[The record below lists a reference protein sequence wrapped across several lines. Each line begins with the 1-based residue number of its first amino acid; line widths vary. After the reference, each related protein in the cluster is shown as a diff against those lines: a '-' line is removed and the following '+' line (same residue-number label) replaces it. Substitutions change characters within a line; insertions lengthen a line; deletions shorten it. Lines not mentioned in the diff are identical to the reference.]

1 MSRPLRIQ
9 YPDAWYH
16 VMNRGRRGE
25 SVFLDKNDYAMFVEL
40 LKEVVDMY
48 KVRVAAYCLIA
59 NHYHLLIQTPG
70 GDLARCMRHLNG
82 IYTQRFNRA
91 HHCDGQLF
99 RGRYKCILVDADS
112 YLLEL
117 VRYIHR
123 NPLKA
128 GLAKKLSD
136 YQWSSHKGYL
146 SNAKKWNWLHK
157 SFILSLFDRE
167 RREGII
173 TYKRFISMESPEE
186 INRIF
191 SQSKF
196 PSVLGS
202 ESFVEKVKDKFFHKK
217 RHDEIPESRRLAP
230 DAEKIKK
237 AICRAYAIEENSLLS
252 SRRGVLNE
260 PRNVA
265 IFLVR
270 RLRGE
275 KLEEIG
281 RQFGISKYSSVSSVI
296 EKMKRDIW
304 ADRKLRARVKSIEKT
319 LYNGQQQI

>member
-123 NPLKA
+123 NLLKA
-128 GLAKKLSD
+128 GLANKLSD

-146 SNAKKWNWLHK
+146 SNAKKWNWLYK

-270 RLRGE
+270 RLRGD

-296 EKMKRDIW
+296 EKMKRDIR

>member
-1 MSRPLRIQ
+1 MPRNGTGYISR
-9 YPDAWYH
+9 
-16 VMNRGRRGE
+16 
-25 SVFLDKNDYAMFVEL
+25 
-40 LKEVVDMY
+40 
-48 KVRVAAYCLIA
+48 
-59 NHYHLLIQTPG
+59 
-70 GDLARCMRHLNG
+70 
-82 IYTQRFNRA
+82 
-91 HHCDGQLF
+91 
-99 RGRYKCILVDADS
+99 
-112 YLLEL
+112 
-117 VRYIHR
+117 
-123 NPLKA
+123 
-128 GLAKKLSD
+128 
-136 YQWSSHKGYL
+136 
-146 SNAKKWNWLHK
+146 
-157 SFILSLFDRE
+157 SFFHSFDRE

-202 ESFVEKVKDKFFHKK
+202 ESFVEKVKDNFFHKK

-237 AICRAYAIEENSLLS
+237 AICRAYGIEESSLLS

-281 RQFGISKYSSVSSVI
+281 RQFGISKYSSVSSVVN
-296 EKMKRDIW
+296 RTGSQ
-304 ADRKLRARVKSIEKT
+304 LRTESRLKKS
-319 LYNGQQQI
+319 YQQIYSSLTMLQAKTPYIL

>member
-1 MSRPLRIQ
+1 
-9 YPDAWYH
+9 
-16 VMNRGRRGE
+16 MNRGRRGE
-25 SVFLDKNDYAMFVEL
+25 SVFLDKPDYAMFIEL

-48 KVRVAAYCLIA
+48 KVRVAAYCLIP

-91 HHCDGQLF
+91 HHFDGQLF
-99 RGRYKCILVDADS
+99 RGRYKSILVDGDS

-123 NPLKA
+123 NPLEA
-128 GLAKKLSD
+128 GLVRELNK
-136 YQWSSHKGYL
+136 YVWSSHKGYL

-157 SFILSLFDRE
+157 SFILSFFAKDRK
-167 RREGII
+167 EGIK
-173 TYKRFISMESPEE
+173 TYRKFVTKETPEE

-196 PSVLGS
+196 PSMLGS
-202 ESFVEKVKDKFFHKK
+202 ESFVNRMKETFFHKK
-217 RHDEIPESRRLAP
+217 RHDEIPESRKLAP
-230 DAEKIKK
+230 EAEKIKK
-237 AICRAYAIEENSLLS
+237 TICNAYGIEESSLFS

-265 IFLVR
+265 IFLLR
-270 RLRGE
+270 RLRADLPIQ
-275 KLEEIG
+275 KEE
-281 RQFGISKYSSVSSVI
+281 F
-296 EKMKRDIW
+296 
-304 ADRKLRARVKSIEKT
+304 
-319 LYNGQQQI
+319 

>member
-25 SVFLDKNDYAMFVEL
+25 SVFLDGQDYTMFVEL
-40 LKEVVDMY
+40 LKEIVDMY
-48 KVRVAAYCLIA
+48 KVKVAAYCLIPS
-59 NHYHLLIQTPG
+59 HYHLLMQTPG

-99 RGRYKCILVDADS
+99 RGRYKSILVDADS

-123 NPLKA
+123 NPLEA
-128 GLAKKLSD
+128 GLVKELSK
-136 YQWSSHKGYL
+136 YSWSSHKGYL

-157 SFILSLFDRE
+157 SFILSLFSKDRK
-167 RREGII
+167 EGVN
-173 TYKRFISMESPEE
+173 TYRKFILMETHEE

-196 PSVLGS
+196 PSILGS
-202 ESFVEKVKDKFFHKK
+202 ESFINRVKEKFFHKK

-230 DAEKIKK
+230 GAEKIKK
-237 AICRAYAIEENSLLS
+237 AVCNAYSINESTLLS

-265 IFLVR
+265 IFLIR

-275 KLEEIG
+275 KLVEIG
-281 RQFGISKYSSVSSVI
+281 RQFGIAKYSSVSSAI
-296 EKMKRDIW
+296 EKMKREIL
-304 ADRKLRARVKSIEKT
+304 ADRKLRMRVKNIERG
-319 LYNGQQQI
+319 LDNSQQQT

>member
-1 MSRPLRIQ
+1 
-9 YPDAWYH
+9 
-16 VMNRGRRGE
+16 MNRGRRGE
-25 SVFLDKNDYAMFVEL
+25 SVFLDKQDYSMFVVL
-40 LKEVVDMY
+40 LKEIVEMY
-48 KVRVAAYCLIA
+48 KVRVAAYCLIP
-59 NHYHLLIQTPG
+59 NHYHILIQTPG

-99 RGRYKCILVDADS
+99 RGRYKSILVDADS

-123 NPLKA
+123 NPLEA
-128 GLAKKLSD
+128 GLVKELNK
-136 YQWSSHKGYL
+136 YPWSSHKGYL

-157 SFILSLFDRE
+157 SFILSLFGRE
-167 RREGII
+167 RNEGIN
-173 TYKRFISMESPEE
+173 TYKNFVLRETPEE

-191 SQSKF
+191 SKSKF
-196 PSVLGS
+196 PSMLGS
-202 ESFVEKVKDKFFHKK
+202 ESFINKVKEKFFHVK
-217 RHDEIPESRRLAP
+217 RHDEIPQPRRLAP
-230 DAEKIKK
+230 DVERIKK
-237 AICRAYAIEENSLLS
+237 AVCNAYGIEESSLLS

-270 RLRGE
+270 HLRGE

-281 RQFGISKYSSVSSVI
+281 RQFGIPKYSSVNSVI
-296 EKMKRDIW
+296 EKMKREMS
-304 ADRKLRARVKSIEKT
+304 ANRRLKVRAKNIEKT
-319 LYNGQQQI
+319 LYNSSR

>member
-25 SVFLDKNDYAMFVEL
+25 SVFLDEQDYSVFIEL

-48 KVRVAAYCLIA
+48 KVRVAAYCLIP

-99 RGRYKCILVDADS
+99 RGRYKSILLDADR

-123 NPLKA
+123 NPLEA
-128 GLAKKLSD
+128 GLVKELNKYA
-136 YQWSSHKGYL
+136 WSSHKGYL

-157 SFILSLFDRE
+157 SFILSLFAKD
-167 RREGII
+167 RREGIN
-173 TYKRFISMESPEE
+173 TYKKFILMESPEE

-196 PSVLGS
+196 PSILGS
-202 ESFVEKVKDKFFHKK
+202 ESFINRVKEKFFHKK
-217 RHDEIPESRRLAP
+217 RHDEIPESRRLASE
-230 DAEKIKK
+230 AEKIKK
-237 AICRAYAIEENSLLS
+237 AICKAYGIEESSLLS

-265 IFLVR
+265 MFLFR

-281 RQFGISKYSSVSSVI
+281 RQFGISKYSSVSSAI
-296 EKMKRDIW
+296 EKMKRAIS
-304 ADRKLRARVKSIEKT
+304 ADRKLRVRVKNIEKT
-319 LYNGQQQI
+319 LYNSQQQI

>member
-25 SVFLDKNDYAMFVEL
+25 SVFLEKRDYSIFVEL

-48 KVRVAAYCLIA
+48 KVRVAAYCLIP

-70 GDLARCMRHLNG
+70 GDLARCMKHLNG

-91 HHCDGQLF
+91 HHYDGQLF
-99 RGRYKCILVDADS
+99 RGRYKSILVDADS

-123 NPLKA
+123 NPLEA
-128 GLAKKLSD
+128 GLVKELHRYA
-136 YQWSSHKGYL
+136 WSSHKGYL
-146 SNAKKWNWLHK
+146 SDAKKWNWLHK
-157 SFILSLFDRE
+157 SFILSLFARDKRE
-167 RREGII
+167 RIN
-173 TYKRFISMESPEE
+173 TYKRFILTESPEQ

-196 PSVLGS
+196 PSILGS
-202 ESFVEKVKDKFFHKK
+202 ENFINMAKEKFFRRK
-217 RHDEIPESRRLAP
+217 RHDEILESRSLAP
-230 DAEKIKK
+230 GPEKIKK
-237 AICRAYAIEENSLLS
+237 AICKAYGIEENLLLS

-265 IFLVR
+265 IFLFR
-270 RLRGE
+270 RLLGE

-281 RQFGISKYSSVSSVI
+281 RQFGIAKYSSVSSAI
-296 EKMKRDIW
+296 EKMKRDISV
-304 ADRKLRARVKSIEKT
+304 DRRLKARVKDIEMT
-319 LYNGQQQI
+319 L

>member
-25 SVFLDKNDYAMFVEL
+25 TVFLDKQDYSTFVEL

-48 KVRVAAYCLIA
+48 KVRVAAYCLIP

-99 RGRYKCILVDADS
+99 RGRYKSILVDADS

-123 NPLKA
+123 NPLEA
-128 GLAKKLSD
+128 GLVKELNKYA
-136 YQWSSHKGYL
+136 WSSHKGYL
-146 SNAKKWNWLHK
+146 SNAKKWDWLHK
-157 SFILSLFDRE
+157 SFILSLFGRE
-167 RREGII
+167 KKEAIK
-173 TYKRFISMESPEE
+173 TYKKFISTETSEG

-191 SQSKF
+191 SKSKF
-196 PSVLGS
+196 PSMLGS
-202 ESFVEKVKDKFFHKK
+202 ESFMNKVKGKFFQAK
-217 RHDEIPESRRLAP
+217 RHDEIPQSKRLAP
-230 DAEKIKK
+230 GADRIKK
-237 AICRAYAIEENSLLS
+237 AICKAYGVEESSFLS

-270 RLRGE
+270 HLGGE
-275 KLEEIG
+275 RLEEIG

-296 EKMKRDIW
+296 EKMKKEMSM
-304 ADRKLRARVKSIEKT
+304 DRKLRMRVKNIENR
-319 LYNGQQQI
+319 LLNSQQQI

>member
-25 SVFLDKNDYAMFVEL
+25 SVFLDKQDYSVFIEL
-40 LKEVVDMY
+40 LQEIVEMY
-48 KVRVAAYCLIA
+48 KVRVAAYCLIP

-82 IYTQRFNRA
+82 IYTQRFNRS
-91 HHCDGQLF
+91 HHYDGQLF
-99 RGRYKCILVDADS
+99 RGRYKSILVDADS

-123 NPLKA
+123 NPLEA
-128 GLAKKLSD
+128 GLVKELNK
-136 YQWSSHKGYL
+136 YPWTSHKGYL

-157 SFILSLFDRE
+157 AFILSLFGTDGKE
-167 RREGII
+167 ALS
-173 TYKRFISMESPEE
+173 TYKNFVLMETPED

-196 PSVLGS
+196 PSMLGS
-202 ESFVEKVKDKFFHKK
+202 ETFMNKVKGRFFHRK

-230 DAEKIKK
+230 KAENIKK
-237 AICRAYAIEENSLLS
+237 AVCNAYGIEERSLLS

-270 RLRGE
+270 HLRGE

-281 RQFGISKYSSVSSVI
+281 RQFGMSKYSSVSSVI
-296 EKMKRDIW
+296 EKMKREMS
-304 ADRKLRARVKSIEKT
+304 ANRKLRDRAKNIEKT
-319 LYNGQQQI
+319 LYNSQQQT

>member
-9 YPDAWYH
+9 YPGAWYH

-25 SVFLDKNDYAMFVEL
+25 SVFLDKQDYSMFVVL
-40 LKEVVDMY
+40 LKEIVEMY
-48 KVRVAAYCLIA
+48 KVRVAAYCLIP
-59 NHYHLLIQTPG
+59 NHYHILIQTPG

-99 RGRYKCILVDADS
+99 RGRYKSILVDADS

-123 NPLKA
+123 NPLEA
-128 GLAKKLSD
+128 GLVKELNK
-136 YQWSSHKGYL
+136 YPWSSHKGYL

-157 SFILSLFDRE
+157 SFILSLFGRE
-167 RREGII
+167 RNEGIN
-173 TYKRFISMESPEE
+173 TYKNFVLRETPEE

-191 SQSKF
+191 SKSKF
-196 PSVLGS
+196 PSMLGS
-202 ESFVEKVKDKFFHKK
+202 ESFINKVKEKFFHVK
-217 RHDEIPESRRLAP
+217 RHDEIPQPRRLAP
-230 DAEKIKK
+230 DVERIKK
-237 AICRAYAIEENSLLS
+237 AVCNAYGIEESSLLS

-270 RLRGE
+270 HLRGE

-281 RQFGISKYSSVSSVI
+281 RQFGIPKYSSVNSVI
-296 EKMKRDIW
+296 EKMKREMS
-304 ADRKLRARVKSIEKT
+304 ANRRLKVRAKNIEKT
-319 LYNGQQQI
+319 LYNSSR

>member
-9 YPDAWYH
+9 FPYAWYH

-25 SVFLDKNDYAMFVEL
+25 SVFLDKLDYAMFVEL

-48 KVRVAAYCLIA
+48 KMRVAAYCLIP

-99 RGRYKCILVDADS
+99 RGRYKSILVDADS

-123 NPLKA
+123 NPLEA
-128 GLAKKLSD
+128 GLVRDLSK
-136 YQWSSHKGYL
+136 YVWSSHKGYL

-157 SFILSLFDRE
+157 SFILSLFAKDRK
-167 RREGII
+167 EGIN
-173 TYKRFISMESPEE
+173 TYRKFVVMETPEE

-196 PSVLGS
+196 PSMLGS
-202 ESFVEKVKDKFFHKK
+202 ESFINRVKEGFFHKK
-217 RHDEIPESRRLAP
+217 RHDEIRESRRLAP
-230 DAEKIKK
+230 EAEKIKK
-237 AICRAYAIEENSLLS
+237 AICNAYGIEESSLLS

-265 IFLVR
+265 IFLLR

-296 EKMKRDIW
+296 EKMKRDIS
-304 ADRKLRARVKSIEKT
+304 ADRRLRMRVKNIEKT
-319 LYNGQQQI
+319 LCNSQQ

>member
-99 RGRYKCILVDADS
+99 RGRYKSILVDGDS

-146 SNAKKWNWLHK
+146 SNAKKWNWLYK

-167 RREGII
+167 RREGRI

-202 ESFVEKVKDKFFHKK
+202 ESFVEKVKDEFFHKK

-237 AICRAYAIEENSLLS
+237 VICRAYGIEESSLLS

-319 LYNGQQQI
+319 LYNGQKQI

>member
-70 GDLARCMRHLNG
+70 GDLSRCMRHLNG

-99 RGRYKCILVDADS
+99 RGRYKSILVDGDS

-146 SNAKKWNWLHK
+146 SNAKKWNWLYK
-157 SFILSLFDRE
+157 SFILSLFDRK

-173 TYKRFISMESPEE
+173 TYKRFMSMESPEE

>member
-25 SVFLDKNDYAMFVEL
+25 SVFLDKHDYSMFVEL

-48 KVRVAAYCLIA
+48 RVRVAAYCLIP
-59 NHYHLLIQTPG
+59 NHYHILIQTPG

-91 HHCDGQLF
+91 HNCDGQLF
-99 RGRYKCILVDADS
+99 RGRYKSTLVDADS

-117 VRYIHR
+117 LRYIHR
-123 NPLKA
+123 NSLEA
-128 GLAKKLSD
+128 GLVKELNKYA
-136 YQWSSHKGYL
+136 WSSHKRYL
-146 SNAKKWNWLHK
+146 SNAKKWDWLHK
-157 SFILSLFDRE
+157 AFILSLFGRE
-167 RREGII
+167 KREAIK
-173 TYKRFISMESPEE
+173 TYKKFISMETPEE

-191 SQSKF
+191 SKRKF
-196 PSVLGS
+196 PSMLGS
-202 ESFVEKVKDKFFHKK
+202 ESFINSVKETFFHKK

-230 DAEKIKK
+230 EAEKIKD
-237 AICRAYAIEENSLLS
+237 AICNAYGIEESSLLS

-281 RQFGISKYSSVSSVI
+281 RRFGISKYSSVSSAI
-296 EKMKRDIW
+296 EKMKREMSM
-304 ADRKLRARVKSIEKT
+304 DRKLRMRVKNIENR
-319 LYNGQQQI
+319 LLNSQQQI

>member
-1 MSRPLRIQ
+1 
-9 YPDAWYH
+9 
-16 VMNRGRRGE
+16 MNRGRRGE
-25 SVFLDKNDYAMFVEL
+25 SVFLEKQDYSMFVEL
-40 LKEVVDMY
+40 LKEIVDMF
-48 KVRVAAYCLIA
+48 KVRIAAYCLIP

-99 RGRYKCILVDADS
+99 RGRYKSILVDADS

-123 NPLKA
+123 NPLEA
-128 GLAKKLSD
+128 GLVKELNHYA
-136 YQWSSHKGYL
+136 WSSHKGYV
-146 SNAKKWNWLHK
+146 STAKKWNWLHK
-157 SFILSLFDRE
+157 SFILSLFGRD
-167 RREGII
+167 RREGIS
-173 TYKRFISMESPEE
+173 TYKRFVAMESPEE

-196 PSVLGS
+196 PSILGS
-202 ESFVEKVKDKFFHKK
+202 EHFIDRVKEKYFRKK
-217 RHDEIPESRRLAP
+217 LHDEIPESRRLAP
-230 DAEKIKK
+230 GSEKIKK
-237 AICRAYAIEENSLLS
+237 AICKAYGIEENSLLS

-265 IFLVR
+265 IFLMR

-275 KLEEIG
+275 RLEEIG
-281 RQFGISKYSSVSSVI
+281 RQFGIAKYSSVSSVI
-296 EKMKRDIW
+296 EKMKRDISVH
-304 ADRKLRARVKSIEKT
+304 RNLRVRVKNIEKT
-319 LYNGQQQI
+319 LI

>member
-25 SVFLDKNDYAMFVEL
+25 SVFLETRDYSVFVEL

-48 KVRVAAYCLIA
+48 KVRVAAYCLIP

-70 GDLARCMRHLNG
+70 GNLARSMRHLNG
-82 IYTQRFNRA
+82 IYTQRFNRV

-99 RGRYKCILVDADS
+99 RGRYKSILVDADS

-123 NPLKA
+123 NPLEA
-128 GLAKKLSD
+128 GLVKELNKYA
-136 YQWSSHKGYL
+136 WSSHKGYL
-146 SNAKKWNWLHK
+146 SNAKKWDWLHK
-157 SFILSLFDRE
+157 SFILSLFAKD
-167 RREGII
+167 RREGING
-173 TYKRFISMESPEE
+173 YKKFILMETPEE

-196 PSVLGS
+196 PSMLGS
-202 ESFVEKVKDKFFHKK
+202 ESFINRVKEKFFHKK
-217 RHDEIPESRRLAP
+217 LHDEIPESRRLAP
-230 DAEKIKK
+230 ESEEIKK
-237 AICRAYAIEENSLLS
+237 SICKAYCIEESSLLS
-252 SRRGVLNE
+252 SRRGVVNE

-270 RLRGE
+270 RLTGE
-275 KLEEIG
+275 KLGEIG
-281 RQFGISKYSSVSSVI
+281 RQFRIAKYSSVSSVI
-296 EKMKRDIW
+296 EKMKREISV
-304 ADRKLRARVKSIEKT
+304 DRKLRVRVKNIEKS
-319 LYNGQQQI
+319 LYNSQQQI

>member
-1 MSRPLRIQ
+1 
-9 YPDAWYH
+9 
-16 VMNRGRRGE
+16 MNRGRRGE
-25 SVFLDKNDYAMFVEL
+25 SVFLDKPDYVMFVEL

-48 KVRVAAYCLIA
+48 KVRVAAYCLIP

-70 GDLARCMRHLNG
+70 GDLSRCMRHLNG

-91 HHCDGQLF
+91 HHFDGQLF
-99 RGRYKCILVDADS
+99 RGRYKSILVDGDS

-123 NPLKA
+123 NPLEA
-128 GLAKKLSD
+128 GLVRELNK
-136 YQWSSHKGYL
+136 YVWSSHKGYL

-157 SFILSLFDRE
+157 SFILSFFAKDRK
-167 RREGII
+167 EGIK
-173 TYKRFISMESPEE
+173 TYRKFVTKETPEE

-196 PSVLGS
+196 PSMLGS
-202 ESFVEKVKDKFFHKK
+202 ESFVNRMKETFFHKK
-217 RHDEIPESRRLAP
+217 RHDEIPESRKLAP
-230 DAEKIKK
+230 EAEKIKK
-237 AICRAYAIEENSLLS
+237 TICNAYGIEESSLFS

-265 IFLVR
+265 IFLLR

-275 KLEEIG
+275 KLNDIG

-296 EKMKRDIW
+296 EKMKREMST
-304 ADRKLRARVKSIEKT
+304 DRRLRMKVKNIEKT
-319 LYNGQQQI
+319 LSNSQQQI